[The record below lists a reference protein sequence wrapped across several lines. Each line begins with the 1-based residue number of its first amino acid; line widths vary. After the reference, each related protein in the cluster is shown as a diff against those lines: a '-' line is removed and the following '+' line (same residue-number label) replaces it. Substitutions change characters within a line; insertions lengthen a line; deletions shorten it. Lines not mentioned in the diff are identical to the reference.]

1 MPVITITREMGTLGK
16 DVAVGL
22 SDALDIPVIYNEIVD
37 HLADRMRVRKS
48 HVIRLLDGKAGLLER
63 LAADKTSLFVH
74 SADEVIGMA
83 LQERGAVIRGW
94 GASHLLRA
102 VPHVVCVRVCSPF
115 EVRKRRMLERLNT
128 GNEAEIRTEIQQND
142 EAHAAIVRRHF
153 GVEWTAPEHYDLVLN
168 TERVSVGEC
177 VEQVLALLR
186 SPAFAETDQAR
197 RQLENLALAARVR
210 AALLRAG
217 ETRDKKIH
225 VTAEGGLVTLW
236 GVKRS
241 TEEKLIFV
249 EVASAVEGVRDAS
262 YRSRLP
268 EETPSRA
275 A

>member
-16 DVAVGL
+16 DVAAGL

-48 HVIRLLDGKAGLLER
+48 HVIRLLDGRAGRLER

-83 LQERGAVIRGW
+83 LQAGGAIIRGW

-102 VPHVVCVRVCSPF
+102 VPHVVCVRVCAPL
-115 EVRKRRMLERLNT
+115 EVRKHRMMKRLNT
-128 GNEAEIRTEIQQND
+128 ENEAEIRSEIRHND
-142 EAHAAIVRRHF
+142 EAHGAIVRRHF
-153 GVEWTAPEHYDLVLN
+153 GVEWTEPEHYDLVLN
-168 TERVSVGEC
+168 TERVSVSEC
-177 VEQVLALLR
+177 VDQVLALLR
-186 SPAFAETDQAR
+186 APGFTETDRTR
-197 RQLENLALAARVR
+197 RQLEDLAVCAHVR
-210 AALLRAG
+210 AALLRAP

-225 VTAEGGLVTLW
+225 VTSEGGRVTLW

-241 TEEKLIFV
+241 TDEKLSFV
-249 EVASAVEGVRDAS
+249 EVAAAVEGVRDVA

-268 EETPSRA
+268 EETAPRTA
-275 A
+275 

>member
-16 DVAVGL
+16 DVAAGL
-22 SDALDIPVIYNEIVD
+22 SDALDVPVIYNEIVD

-74 SADEVIGMA
+74 SADEVIAMA
-83 LQERGAVIRGW
+83 LQGNGAIIRGW

-102 VPHVVCVRVCSPF
+102 VPHVVCVRVCAPL
-115 EVRKRRMLERLNT
+115 ELRKRRMMERLST
-128 GNEAEIRTEIQQND
+128 EDEADIRTEIQHND

-153 GVEWTAPEHYDLVLN
+153 GVEWTDPAHYDLVLN
-168 TERVSVGEC
+168 TERVSIGEC
-177 VEQVLALLR
+177 VDQVLALLR
-186 SPAFAETDQAR
+186 SPGFEETDR
-197 RQLENLALAARVR
+197 THRQLEDLALAARVR
-210 AALLRAG
+210 AALLRAP

-225 VTAEGGLVTLW
+225 VTSEGGRVTLW
-236 GVKRS
+236 GFKRS
-241 TEEKLIFV
+241 TDEKLSFV
-249 EVASAVEGVRDAS
+249 EVASAVAGVRDVA

-268 EETPSRA
+268 EAAPSRA